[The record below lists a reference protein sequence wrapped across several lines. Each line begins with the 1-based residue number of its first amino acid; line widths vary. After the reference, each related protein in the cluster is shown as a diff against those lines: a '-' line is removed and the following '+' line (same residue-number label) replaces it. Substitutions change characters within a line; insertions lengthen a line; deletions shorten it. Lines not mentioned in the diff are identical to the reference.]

1 MRLSVMPGDAG
12 YRAYRCLPRSVRP
25 RVFLDGEA
33 VRRCATADT
42 RRGFVLVFAM
52 DTAGQAVL
60 NARRTDVKMERRYG
74 RVEILLTRS
83 CGLPSVDAD
92 PSRKA

>member
-12 YRAYRCLPRSVRP
+12 YRAYRRLPRSLRP
-25 RVFLDGEA
+25 RVLLDGVE
-33 VRRCATADT
+33 VRRCVTVDT

-52 DTAGQAVL
+52 DAAGQAVL

-74 RVEILLTRS
+74 RVEIVLARN
-83 CGLPSVDAD
+83 CGLPSADAD